1 MSRAPGVPKPPHL
14 FDRDAEW
21 ASLVAFASDPTDGP
35 TLGVVSGRRRQ
46 GKSLLLEALCRTT
59 GGFYFAATEAT
70 EAESLRQ
77 LGEALADHLG
87 SAFTP
92 SFRGWDEAVDAL
104 LGLGRDRPIPVVVD
118 EFPYLVA
125 GSPALPSVVQRA
137 LGPGRR
143 ERSRVRLILCGSALG
158 FMGGLLSGGSAL
170 RGRAGLE
177 LVVQT
182 LDYRQA
188 ATFWGIGEPDLAILT
203 HAIVGGTPAYRRE
216 FVRSDAPAGLD
227 DFDSWVCR
235 AVLNPA
241 SPLFREARYLL
252 ADEPGI
258 RDTGLYH
265 SVLAAVA
272 GGNNTR
278 GRIAN
283 YTGRRTGDL
292 GHPLTVLEDA
302 GLLRREADALRTSRS
317 IFRIA
322 EPLIGFYHAVMRPV
336 WGALE
341 RGLADPQRTV
351 QIWSRSRQR
360 FLATVV
366 GPHFEQLCRTWAADF
381 ADPARFSLDPGGDAP
396 AGITVGATIVSD
408 PASRTAH
415 QVDVLVLEAHRDGPA
430 HVLSIGEAK
439 WGTRMGL
446 PHLQRLLRIRDLLA
460 ARTDVVARNATL
472 ACYSGA
478 GFTDDLRQAAP
489 AAGALLVP
497 AADLYG

>member
-1 MSRAPGVPKPPHL
+1 MTPAHGVPKPPHV
-14 FDRDAEW
+14 FDREAEW
-21 ASLVAFASDPTDGP
+21 ASLVAFASDPADAA

-46 GKSLLLEALCRTT
+46 GKSLLLEALCQAL

-77 LGEALADHLG
+77 LGEALADHLQTP
-87 SAFTP
+87 FTP
-92 SFRGWDEAVDAL
+92 SFRGWDEAVGAL
-104 LGLGRDRPIPVVVD
+104 LALGRDRPIPVVID

-125 GSPALPSVVQRA
+125 GSPALPSIVQRA
-137 LGPGRR
+137 LGPGQR
-143 ERSRVRLILCGSALG
+143 ERSRARLILCGSALG

-177 LVVQT
+177 LLVQT

-188 ATFWGIGEPDLAILT
+188 ATFWDVSEPELAVLT

-216 FVRSDAPAGLD
+216 FVRSDAPAGMD

-278 GRIAN
+278 GGIAN
-283 YTGRRTGDL
+283 YTGRRSGDL
-292 GHPLTVLEDA
+292 GHPLTILEDA
-302 GLLRREADALRTSRS
+302 GLLRRDADALRASRS
-317 IFRIA
+317 IYRIA

-336 WGALE
+336 WAALE
-341 RGLADPQRTV
+341 RGLADPQRTGK
-351 QIWSRSRQR
+351 IWNRSRQR
-360 FLATVV
+360 FLSIVV
-366 GPHFEQLCRTWAADF
+366 GPQFEQLCRTWAADF
-381 ADPARFSLDPGGDAP
+381 ADPALFTVEPGGDVPDA
-396 AGITVGATIVSD
+396 ITAGATIVSD
-408 PASRTAH
+408 AAARTAH
-415 QVDVLVLEAHRDGPA
+415 QVDVLVLAAHRDGPSR
-430 HVLSIGEAK
+430 VLSIGEVK

-446 PHLQRLLRIRDLLA
+446 PHLERLLRIRDLLA
-460 ARTDVVARNATL
+460 ARDDVVARNARL

-478 GFTDDLRQAAP
+478 GFTDELRHAAP
-489 AAGALLVP
+489 AAGALLVT
-497 AADLYG
+497 AADLYS